1 MEGGTLNLLE
11 QQQQADRL
19 PRNRKCL
26 YANYKL
32 YFWFSTFFFSHH
44 TNPTLQQVQQVV
56 QQCMKS
62 VFNRFNKNDVC
73 VCVCV
78 CVRKRER
85 EREREIFAI
94 SSEDAEKAKKTE
106 TFISYISVM
115 SAWCMLGGSGLEGRR
130 R

>member
-1 MEGGTLNLLE
+1 MLTTSFISGFLH
-11 QQQQADRL
+11 
-19 PRNRKCL
+19 
-26 YANYKL
+26 
-32 YFWFSTFFFSHH
+32 FFFSHH

-62 VFNRFNKNDVC
+62 VFNRFSKNDVC
-73 VCVCV
+73 MCVS
-78 CVRKRER
+78 

-106 TFISYISVM
+106 AFISHISVM